1 MSYDV
6 SIGDESFNYT
16 SNVSQLFYDHI
27 PKERSVGGIH
37 ELDGL
42 TGAAAARLLG
52 ETFERISQTRLL
64 LWTNDVG
71 EPAFCKKY
79 DNANGWG
86 SAIGGILFLANIM
99 GACVAN
105 PRSRV
110 RVSA

>member
-64 LWTNDVG
+64 LWTN
-71 EPAFCKKY
+71 
-79 DNANGWG
+79 ANGWG